1 MEKKEWDLPGAE
13 ELTPQEKKE
22 IQGGGLLSALG
33 LWGAI
38 AASFINNFG
47 DFRDGA
53 SDGLHGR
60 SPRY

>member
-1 MEKKEWDLPGAE
+1 MEKDEWDLPGAE

-22 IQGGGLLSALG
+22 IQGGGLLSSLG

-47 DFRDGA
+47 DFRNGVSDGA
-53 SDGLHGR
+53 NGTK
-60 SPRY
+60 PRY